1 MNTATDF
8 KVSTETGHL
17 LNALRHVEAARSYLY
32 KYHNELLGEETANAL
47 AGEYNPI
54 FDNARDYVE
63 RLLAEGLTTW
73 ANTIDPNTP
82 I

>member
-8 KVSTETGHL
+8 KVSTE
-17 LNALRHVEAARSYLY
+17 
-32 KYHNELLGEETANAL
+32 
-47 AGEYNPI
+47 GEYNPI

-63 RLLAEGLTTW
+63 RLLAAGLTTR